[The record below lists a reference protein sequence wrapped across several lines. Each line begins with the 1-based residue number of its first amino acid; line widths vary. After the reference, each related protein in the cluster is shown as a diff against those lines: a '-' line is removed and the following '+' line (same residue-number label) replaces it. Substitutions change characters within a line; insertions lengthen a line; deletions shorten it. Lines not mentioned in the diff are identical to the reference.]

1 MKYSQLFHAC
11 PWAKEVPYVQL
22 PEEGTSSRPGSAT
35 SDEVDGALKGTRCSM
50 RGLYLL
56 PQSRFCP
63 FPVITESMTVS
74 SQRCPTVRDEGQ
86 SFEWLVT

>member
-56 PQSRFCP
+56 PQSH
-63 FPVITESMTVS
+63 FPLLPLPSDYRVNDCVKSEVPH
-74 SQRCPTVRDEGQ
+74 C
-86 SFEWLVT
+86 